1 MDFSNVQFRHFD
13 PSGNRQLFSFRDGNR
28 NILSMLPRVIFPV
41 SLALFTLTYPYLTT
55 MLQILLDP
63 LQYDFMQ
70 RSLLVAVLVGI
81 LCAVVGSYL
90 MVQRLALLGDAISH
104 SVMPGLA
111 IAFALE
117 ANIFL
122 GAFLAGVLSTLL
134 IALIH
139 TRSPIKEDTAM
150 GIVFSAFFALG
161 ITLITVI
168 QKDNKVDLNHFLF
181 GNILGVG
188 WDDVTTTVMIAAI
201 VVGLIILLFKE
212 LQFYTFDPVGAQ
224 AAGLPVNLLN
234 FGLMILIAL
243 TIVASL
249 KVVGVILVLALLV
262 TPGATA
268 YLLVTRLHQMM
279 LVGAVLSVI
288 ASISG
293 MYLSYYFNLPSGPA
307 VVLVAASFFVL
318 AFLFSPRHGLL
329 THPQTGNP
337 VSPLWREV
345 QGLIR
350 GLRSPR

>member
-1 MDFSNVQFRHFD
+1 
-13 PSGNRQLFSFRDGNR
+13 
-28 NILSMLPRVIFPV
+28 
-41 SLALFTLTYPYLTT
+41 
-55 MLQILLDP
+55 MLQFLLEP

-70 RSLLVAVLVGI
+70 RSLIVAVLVGI
-81 LCAVVGSYL
+81 LCATVGSYL
-90 MVQRLALLGDAISH
+90 IVQRLALLGDAISH

-111 IAFALE
+111 LAFALE

-122 GAFLAGVLSTLL
+122 GAFIAGVISTLL

-161 ITLITVI
+161 ITLITTI

-181 GNILGVG
+181 GNILGVS
-188 WDDVTTTVMIAAI
+188 WADVLSTVVIAAI
-201 VVGLIILLFKE
+201 VVVIIVVLFKE

-268 YLLVTRLHQMM
+268 YLLVTRLPQMM
-279 LVGAVLSVI
+279 LLGAVISVI
-288 ASISG
+288 SSVSG
-293 MYLSYYFNLPSGPA
+293 MYLSYSFNLPSGPA
-307 VVLVAASFFVL
+307 VVLVSAGFFTL
-318 AFLFSPRHGLL
+318 AFLFSPQHGLF
-329 THPQTGNP
+329 TQRQQHTIG
-337 VSPLWREV
+337 SPLWREIKT
-345 QGLIR
+345 LMR
-350 GLRSPR
+350 NRRSPRL